1 MARRDSGNY
10 ARKHAPDRK
19 PDPAIADA
27 VNQRMK
33 EGKIAC
39 ATAFD
44 IAAEHGVAPAEVGL
58 AVDLAEV
65 RIVKCQ
71 LGLYGYQSGRS
82 SLEPADS
89 ILPDVEEAIRG
100 ALRDGRLPCK
110 ACWEIAEKFGV
121 PKMDVSSA
129 CEALKIKISSCQ
141 LGAF

>member
-19 PDPAIADA
+19 ADPAVAEA
-27 VNQRMK
+27 VNQRVK

-44 IAAEHGVAPAEVGL
+44 IAAERGVTPSEVGL
-58 AVDLAEV
+58 AVDLAEI

-71 LGLYGYQSGRS
+71 LGLYGYQPGKS
-82 SLEPADS
+82 SLKPADS
-89 ILPDVEEAIRG
+89 VPPDLEEAIRG
-100 ALRDGRLPCK
+100 ALKEGRLPCK

-121 PKMDVSSA
+121 PKRDVSSA